1 MVLAFILVV
10 AVGQN
15 SYGQEQDMVFRSAYK
30 CWTYARI
37 FQYGLRSPK
46 DSLRYGSPVKA
57 HCVPK
62 WVPEDSEFQD

>member
-1 MVLAFILVV
+1 M
-10 AVGQN
+10 GQAN
-15 SYGQEQDMVFRSAYK
+15 FGEEQPMVFRDAYR

-46 DSLRYGSPVKA
+46 DNWRDGSPVKA
-57 HCVPK
+57 YCVPS